1 MRKIQET
8 LCTVSFPSGSS
19 PPSTPV
25 GITASSGVNTANIS
39 FTVPRVTY
47 TPETYSVRY
56 GVTVN
61 DIKLTSTTVTSA
73 GVDSN
78 LNFITTLNQCYHIT
92 LFWLTTNTTYY
103 YQVVN
108 SNCVGSVLTQVSNFT
123 THKQGHYTLLSKEI
137 LFTIV
142 AYMLHKNLC

>member
-78 LNFITTLNQCYHIT
+78 LSFITTLNQHYHIT
-92 LFWLTTNTTYY
+92 LFGLTTNTTYY

-108 SNCVGSVLTQVSNFT
+108 SNCVGSVLTQVFSFT
-123 THKQGHYTLLSKEI
+123 THKQGHTYE
-137 LFTIV
+137 
-142 AYMLHKNLC
+142 